1 MTTTPS
7 FRQWYAAANRHCIAI
22 AGVGID
28 DLPDG
33 PSHDAYTSGA
43 SPYDYAFE
51 RLVEEG
57 YPFDDDDDETE
68 AEAAAHEAEA
78 AAHEARRIAD
88 RQLGAERRAVP
99 SNHTLRQALAERR
112 NTGRLPRLY

>member
-68 AEAAAHEAEA
+68 AEAAAHEA
-78 AAHEARRIAD
+78 RRIAD
-88 RQLGAERRAVP
+88 RQQRRAVP